1 MSHQPK
7 RNTSLQSNY
16 GTQNFHKNSQRGR
29 GAFTFGRNNSERLT
43 SSNPESIPEVN
54 AANSNPCSSDFE
66 FNKSLDNSSELGPS
80 SVKTQ
85 SGTFLSSTNDGIDK
99 KSWDEKPKESC
110 IKEIDDD
117 LFSAPDHV
125 CLVHCVAAD
134 FRMGS
139 GISVMF
145 RNKFQSVGKLL
156 DQRVKPGGVAHI
168 QNKRHIFYLVT
179 KELSSEKPTKR
190 TMKSSLDELYK
201 KCRSFRITELAM
213 PKIGCGR
220 DGLIWDNV
228 KEMLEQIFIDDFTIT
243 VYSIEDKS
251 IDTPTYGYKS
261 RVENH
266 FSFLKD
272 VPSETGL
279 LYIANLKSE
288 VSAEMKSLHE
298 RHKFLHLLDKKRNK
312 LGKVEFT
319 RVGYEIF
326 YGLFCKKSETSLLK
340 YEFLENAIDHLKY
353 LHERTKNSFKYYAI
367 QAFKEKGDP
376 YVMEKIDTLFRN
388 SQISAT
394 FCICWPPFLE
404 RPVAQDMSDVD
415 NNYEKLPME
424 IENTKE
430 TRVAIRQESTSNTAI
445 VDDWN
450 PDNSLEDISSAA
462 MAKNACV
469 ENERRQ
475 SKIKKDAER
484 IAEQGEKQISKTPL
498 RPQSCVTE
506 YNGDLFD
513 AEKTV
518 CLAHCVGADFR
529 MGSGIAVLFRQR
541 FGKVEELLQQGVYPG
556 GVAHIKH
563 EERDIFYLVTKME
576 STGKPTY
583 DTLERS
589 LHALHKKCKELN
601 VTELAM
607 PRIGCGLDRLDWKIV
622 KNKLEKIFADGFT
635 IRVYNLERNYE
646 ETPKSRPNTFIK
658 IEILHLKDLKHKLE
672 YLYIGC
678 ADDSITEEMETINEK
693 SPFLMRLR
701 KDKPKLGSI
710 VMTEAYPKTMVIGL
724 ICKQSPKD
732 KVNFLYLKMA
742 LRALKKEKQK
752 QGHCHFAIQA
762 FEDKQV
768 EILMLKL
775 MTMLKWSYI
784 DSEIWFCFP
793 PNLEHL
799 KPSSSSI

>member
-635 IRVYNLERNYE
+635 IRVYNLERTAIYNNFS
-646 ETPKSRPNTFIK
+646 TGRFGMRKN
-658 IEILHLKDLKHKLE
+658 LKRLNNKKKK
-672 YLYIGC
+672 GKQ
-678 ADDSITEEMETINEK
+678 INI
-693 SPFLMRLR
+693 RR
-701 KDKPKLGSI
+701 KVPKLDTRKSQ
-710 VMTEAYPKTMVIGL
+710 E
-724 ICKQSPKD
+724 
-732 KVNFLYLKMA
+732 
-742 LRALKKEKQK
+742 KKNS
-752 QGHCHFAIQA
+752 HTLHRY
-762 FEDKQV
+762 FES
-768 EILMLKL
+768 M
-775 MTMLKWSYI
+775 
-784 DSEIWFCFP
+784 
-793 PNLEHL
+793 
-799 KPSSSSI
+799 